1 MTESE
6 FNDRVDETL
15 EAIEEILDD
24 ADSDLDYE
32 NQGGMLTV
40 KCENG
45 TQVIFTRQPPVS
57 QLWVAARN
65 GGFHFDFDPASERW
79 LRDSDQA
86 PLAEVL
92 SEIFQAQAG
101 EDFSFPF

>member
-6 FNDRVDETL
+6 FNDRVDQTI
-15 EAIEEILDD
+15 EAIEEVLDD

-32 NQGGMLTV
+32 AQGGMLTV

-45 TQVIFTRQPPVS
+45 SQVIFTRQPPVS

-65 GGFHFDFDPASERW
+65 GGFHFDFDPASQRW

-92 SEIFQAQAG
+92 SDIFQAQAG